1 MEALHMV
8 LGIQARHPE
17 LLVVEMPHLQH
28 EQGREISRLPDAL
41 IRRRREQYLEQAHER
56 LHLLW

>member
-17 LLVVEMPHLQH
+17 LLMFKMSHLQH
-28 EQGREISRLPDAL
+28 EQRREISWLPDAL
-41 IRRRREQYLEQAHER
+41 IRRRREQHLEQAHER
-56 LHLLW
+56 LHLLG